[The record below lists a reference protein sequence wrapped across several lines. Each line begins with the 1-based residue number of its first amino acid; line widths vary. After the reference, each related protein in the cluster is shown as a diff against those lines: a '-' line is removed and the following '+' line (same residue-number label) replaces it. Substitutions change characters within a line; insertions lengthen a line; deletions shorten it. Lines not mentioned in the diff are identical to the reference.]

1 MQASQL
7 YNLNATSS
15 NDIKDLI
22 KSWENHLLN
31 ERRYS
36 SNTVESYLFDVVNF
50 IKFKSEYD
58 AKQITLSDIKNCDVK
73 DVRAFLADRKQHDKC
88 NSSNGRVLSGLS
100 SFFEFLKEMD
110 LISDNI
116 IKQIK
121 RPKLEKK
128 LPHPADLDDIIKI
141 INSDKSKIEWI
152 ARRDSFLYVLIYATG
167 IRISEALNLKVS
179 DFKNDYLTILG
190 KGRKERVIPLLNVVF
205 EYLFPYTNVCPYI
218 TDKTLNSDELLFWG
232 ERGKKL
238 NRTFCATLLTRLGQ
252 NIHSDSRLSPHALRH
267 SFATHLIQNSANI
280 RAVEEMMGHSSLAT
294 TEKYT
299 KLLTD
304 DLLSAYKKFHPL
316 SKK

>member
-7 YNLNATSS
+7 YNLDTTSS

-22 KSWENHLLN
+22 KSWENNLLN

-36 SNTVESYLFDVVNF
+36 CNTVESYLFDMVNF

-58 AKQITLSDIKNCDVK
+58 AKRITLSDIKNCDVK

-88 NSSNGRVLSGLS
+88 NSSNGRVLSGVS

-128 LPHPADLDDIIKI
+128 LPHPAALNDIMKI
-141 INSDKSKIEWI
+141 INSDKSKIEWV

-190 KGRKERVIPLLNVVF
+190 KGRKERVIPLLNIVF
-205 EYLFPYTNVCPYI
+205 EYLFPYINICPYI
-218 TDKTLNSDELLFWG
+218 TGKTLNSDELLFWG
-232 ERGKKL
+232 ARGKKL
-238 NRTFCATLLTRLGQ
+238 NRTFCAAILTRLGQ
-252 NIHSDSRLSPHALRH
+252 NINSDSRLSPHALRH

-280 RAVEEMMGHSSLAT
+280 KAVEEMMGHSSLAT

-299 KLLTD
+299 RLLTD
-304 DLLSAYKKFHPL
+304 DLLSAYRKFHPL